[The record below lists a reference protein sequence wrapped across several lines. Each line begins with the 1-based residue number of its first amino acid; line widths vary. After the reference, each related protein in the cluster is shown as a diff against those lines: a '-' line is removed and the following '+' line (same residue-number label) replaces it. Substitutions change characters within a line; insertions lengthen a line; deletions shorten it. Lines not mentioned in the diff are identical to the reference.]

1 MSNSSNEQD
10 IQQAAERIVQQRVG
24 LARKEEVIAV
34 YHDLVQT
41 IWDRLTPT
49 LGRVTVAAIM
59 ERSLAATIEHY
70 PFMSTLQVAREGVS
84 FDALRE
90 HLDDQERDSIRDG
103 MKDLITN
110 LIDLLAM
117 LTGDIIVRNL
127 IREIE
132 GEKSCPSPH

>member
-1 MSNSSNEQD
+1 MSNSASDQD

-34 YHDLVQT
+34 YNDLIQT

-59 ERSLAATIEHY
+59 ERSLAATVERY
-70 PFMSTLQVAREGVS
+70 RFMRNLRVTREGMT

-132 GEKSCPSPH
+132 GEK

>member
-1 MSNSSNEQD
+1 MSISPNEQD

-70 PFMSTLQVAREGVS
+70 QFMSSLRVTREGVS

-132 GEKSCPSPH
+132 GEK

>member
-1 MSNSSNEQD
+1 MSNSASDQD
-10 IQQAAERIVQQRVG
+10 IQKAAERIVQQRVG

-34 YHDLVQT
+34 YNDLIQT

-59 ERSLAATIEHY
+59 ERSLAATVERY
-70 PFMSTLQVAREGVS
+70 RFMRNLRVTREGMT

-132 GEKSCPSPH
+132 GEK

>member
-1 MSNSSNEQD
+1 MSISPNEQD

-70 PFMSTLQVAREGVS
+70 GFMSNLRVTREGVS

-90 HLDDQERDSIRDG
+90 HLDDEERDSIRDG

-117 LTGDIIVRNL
+117 LTGDIIVKNL

-132 GEKSCPSPH
+132 GEK

>member
-1 MSNSSNEQD
+1 MSISPSEHD
-10 IQQAAERIVQQRVG
+10 IQQAAERIVQQRVR

-59 ERSLAATIEHY
+59 ERSLAATVEHY
-70 PFMSTLQVAREGVS
+70 PFMTSLHVTREGVS

-132 GEKSCPSPH
+132 GEK

>member
-1 MSNSSNEQD
+1 MSISPNEQD

-59 ERSLAATIEHY
+59 ERSLAATLEHY
-70 PFMSTLQVAREGVS
+70 RFMSSLRVTREGVS
-84 FDALRE
+84 FDAHRE

-132 GEKSCPSPH
+132 GEK

>member
-1 MSNSSNEQD
+1 MSISPNEQD

-70 PFMSTLQVAREGVS
+70 GFMSNLRVTREGVS

-90 HLDDQERDSIRDG
+90 HLDDEERDSIRDG

-132 GEKSCPSPH
+132 GER